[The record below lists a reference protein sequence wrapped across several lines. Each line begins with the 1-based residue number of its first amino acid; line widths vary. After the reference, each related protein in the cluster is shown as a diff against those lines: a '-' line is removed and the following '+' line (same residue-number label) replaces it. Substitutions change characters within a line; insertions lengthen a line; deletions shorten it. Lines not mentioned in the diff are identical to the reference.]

1 MTWQQNIISS
11 PLSSLKPLA
20 QLFARKLMLCY
31 QASKSITVIQS
42 ISKFGGAVY
51 FSQHVWQSESC
62 QVRSFLSC
70 PLVGWFVSRISHRLL
85 KTTGVD
91 LDKGTD
97 AGFFYVAFL
106 GIFIHFYGSN
116 AWILMKNIRCFYLK
130 TGFPHN
136 SLCIFRVPH
145 RLLTPT
151 PFPFNTTNS
160 DKKNILTIISVFT
173 FSVYNKYTCG
183 GIFNS
188 AMICSGFEMIHVAP
202 LHRAEFA
209 SLNPADTLSQCK
221 YVQS

>member
-1 MTWQQNIISS
+1 
-11 PLSSLKPLA
+11 
-20 QLFARKLMLCY
+20 ML
-31 QASKSITVIQS
+31 
-42 ISKFGGAVY
+42 
-51 FSQHVWQSESC
+51 H
-62 QVRSFLSC
+62 
-70 PLVGWFVSRISHRLL
+70 
-85 KTTGVD
+85 
-91 LDKGTD
+91 
-97 AGFFYVAFL
+97 FL

-151 PFPFNTTNS
+151 LFPFNTTNS
-160 DKKNILTIISVFT
+160 DKKHILTIISVFT

-221 YVQS
+221 YVQSQYIGLVSICAHTASPASACVPLIYAAACCFSALARVAAQLPAV